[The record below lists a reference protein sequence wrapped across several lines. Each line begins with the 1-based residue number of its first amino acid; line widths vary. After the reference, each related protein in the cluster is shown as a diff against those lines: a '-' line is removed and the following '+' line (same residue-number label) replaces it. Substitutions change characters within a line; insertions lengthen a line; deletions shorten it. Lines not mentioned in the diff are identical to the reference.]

1 MEVGRLVSA
10 KGNARGRRRSRIPS
24 LSFNNGFFSPLSPGC
39 EEKMVCEKTYNDVT
53 YLLCVHMRVRKCKL
67 QAQEIQT
74 PNLEPSVKRVSI
86 MKSAGPGEL

>member
-1 MEVGRLVSA
+1 
-10 KGNARGRRRSRIPS
+10 
-24 LSFNNGFFSPLSPGC
+24 
-39 EEKMVCEKTYNDVT
+39 MVCEKTYNDVT